1 MALTFKK
8 HQFANGLRLIV
19 HENNN
24 TPMATFHVTYNVG
37 ARCENPERTGL
48 AHLLEHYMFCGSIN
62 VPKYDEPLQKIGRRG
77 AKQCRHLRTKPCNPS
92 LHRSQAE

>member
-62 VPKYDEPLQKIGRRG
+62 VPKYDEPLQKIG
-77 AKQCRHLRTKPCNPS
+77 AINNAYTSSDLRANDEHTCG
-92 LHRSQAE
+92 

>member
-48 AHLLEHYMFCGSIN
+48 AHLLEHYMYYMVKPEMKEQARF
-62 VPKYDEPLQKIGRRG
+62 EF
-77 AKQCRHLRTKPCNPS
+77 LRLLEANDVI
-92 LHRSQAE
+92 RIIE

>member
-48 AHLLEHYMFCGSIN
+48 AHLLEHYMTSPYKKL
-62 VPKYDEPLQKIGRRG
+62 VPLTMLTPHQTLLATI
-77 AKQCRHLRTKPCNPS
+77 LIS
-92 LHRSQAE
+92 LPII